1 MTSMFLVVFTSS
13 MILIV
18 VWVLLRFVVTSQNN
32 LTPLKRIIRLIRR
45 LIGGDG
51 KQVLYDVY
59 LKLRN
64 IDVGEVS
71 NEAIG
76 ISRDIGSRHQ
86 TSGGPYLDFV
96 LKNLPINQNDS
107 IIDIGCGKGG
117 ALITLSK
124 YPFQSVDGLDISDE
138 LISIAKSNLKKLKIN
153 KVKLFQSNAAT
164 FTDLEKYTHIYMAN
178 PFPCTIMKEVMS
190 NIKKSIKKHP
200 REVTIIYMN
209 PLCHDVI
216 CCSDFKLV
224 RKFNQFVFPFWIYK
238 NINSLED

>member
-1 MTSMFLVVFTSS
+1 MFLVVFISG
-13 MILIV
+13 MILIA
-18 VWVLLRFVVTSQNN
+18 WVLLRFVVTSENN

-45 LIGGDG
+45 VIGGDG

-71 NEAIG
+71 NETIG

-117 ALITLSK
+117 ALITLTQ
-124 YPFQSVDGLDISDE
+124 YPFQSVDGLDMSDM
-138 LISIAKSNLKKLKIN
+138 LISIAKSNLKKLQIT
-153 KVKLFQSNAAT
+153 KVKFFQCNAAT
-164 FTDLEKYTHIYMAN
+164 FTDLDNYTYIYMYN

-209 PLCHDVI
+209 PVCHDVI
-216 CCSDFKLV
+216 CCSEFAVV

-238 NINSLED
+238 NINTSTFALG